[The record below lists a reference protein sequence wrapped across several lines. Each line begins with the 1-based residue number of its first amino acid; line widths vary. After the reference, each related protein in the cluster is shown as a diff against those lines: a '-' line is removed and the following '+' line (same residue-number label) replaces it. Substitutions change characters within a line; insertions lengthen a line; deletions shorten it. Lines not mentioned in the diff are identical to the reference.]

1 MAAGIAARGTAVR
14 AAEPSFDRFAG
25 VCGIVAGAASF
36 LYSIAFVVLKEV
48 TLYSILQLVGA
59 LASSAVLVALYMRLR
74 SVEPGLSLWALLL
87 AVTAALGSAIHAA
100 YDLANATNPPKA
112 DVLDQNN
119 LPNLVD
125 PRGFL
130 TFGVAGIAIL
140 GISWLMLR
148 SRRFSAS
155 LAALGFALGVLLL
168 VIWLGRLIILD
179 AKSLA
184 ILVPAALAGFI
195 LNPAWYIW
203 VGATLLR
210 DRSVS
215 TASDDMA

>member
-1 MAAGIAARGTAVR
+1 MAASVVARDMAG

-25 VCGIVAGAASF
+25 VCAIIAGAASF

-74 SVEPGLSLWALLL
+74 SADPGLSLWALLL

-100 YDLANATNPPKA
+100 YDLANAANPPKA

-125 PRGFL
+125 LARGPWVCTRRVPAGHLAGAAHHPRREEPGDTRPGGIGGFHPQPRL
-130 TFGVAGIAIL
+130 VHL
-140 GISWLMLR
+140 GGSH
-148 SRRFSAS
+148 S
-155 LAALGFALGVLLL
+155 LARQVGH
-168 VIWLGRLIILD
+168 GR
-179 AKSLA
+179 K
-184 ILVPAALAGFI
+184 
-195 LNPAWYIW
+195 
-203 VGATLLR
+203 R
-210 DRSVS
+210 R
-215 TASDDMA
+215 